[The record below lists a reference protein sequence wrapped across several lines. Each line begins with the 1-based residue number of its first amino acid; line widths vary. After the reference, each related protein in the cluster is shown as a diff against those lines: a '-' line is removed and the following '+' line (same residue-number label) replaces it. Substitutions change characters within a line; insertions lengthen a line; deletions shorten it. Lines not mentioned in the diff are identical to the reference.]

1 MLSSFVTCY
10 LFLGGAGGGALA
22 IICFLELFGR
32 LLPNTPRDIL
42 AYRQLQA
49 RGSLV
54 CFGLLALGAL
64 CLWLDL
70 GRSGNV
76 FALILSPRL
85 TPLTIGAFSL
95 ALALLCSALL
105 ALSAC
110 FDSPL
115 LLLAPQA
122 LRVGLR
128 VVGLAAG
135 LLVTGYT
142 AALLGSSA
150 AVIAWQSPL
159 LLPLFVLSSL
169 SSGLAALL
177 FASAF
182 ADEDALGARRLRV
195 LLNADTALII
205 LELICL
211 AAFIALMAAQ
221 PASAAG
227 AKALLCGNLAPAFW
241 GLLVAAGLMLP
252 LLLERLPQHP
262 TQARVLVLALCV
274 LVGAAALRWCVVDL
288 AAYDPSQVYAG
299 VQYIET
305 AVIGR

>member
-150 AVIAWQSPL
+150 AVIAWQSPF

-182 ADEDALGARRLRV
+182 ADEDALGTRRLRV
-195 LLNADTALII
+195 LLNADTALIA
-205 LELICL
+205 LELVCL

-221 PASAAG
+221 PASVAG
-227 AKALLCGNLAPAFW
+227 AKALFYGNPAPVFW
-241 GLLVAAGLMLP
+241 GLLVVTGLVSP

-274 LVGAAALRWCVVDL
+274 LVGAAALRWCIVDL

>member
-32 LLPNTPRDIL
+32 LLPNTPRGIL

-115 LLLAPQA
+115 LLRASHA
-122 LRVGLR
+122 LRVSLR

-142 AALLGSSA
+142 AALLGCSA